1 MQNQHNTSGRGPSSL
16 SQAEDQNVSKQKK
29 QKTKLQ
35 LKAPTQERSRQTVVS
50 ILEAC
55 SRLLIKDGFFGVTT
69 DKVAKEAGVS
79 IGSLY
84 QFFGNKESVVSAVV
98 QELSRKDLETF
109 KSLTENMQP
118 LSEPERVTKIVSA
131 FFILF
136 KSSHD
141 LRVKIQSLQNYLL
154 DQKFH
159 SQQVLAFSDVVE
171 KCLTQKP
178 GRNNS
183 RTSFVIVNT
192 VLGFLNNSLEN
203 SQGPSNDKELQL
215 EITKMIQAYTA

>member
-1 MQNQHNTSGRGPSSL
+1 MQNQNTSSSGPSSL

-118 LSEPERVTKIVSA
+118 LSETERVAKIVSA
-131 FFILF
+131 FFIIF

-141 LRVKIQSLQNYLL
+141 LRIKIQSLQSYLL

-159 SQQVLAFSDVVE
+159 SQQVLAFGDVIE
-171 KCLTQKP
+171 KCLMQKP

-183 RTSFVIVNT
+183 RTAFVIVNT

-203 SQGPSNDKELQL
+203 SKGPSNDQELQL